1 MCMLAMVTETVK
13 LIAMMIFD
21 NDNSSALATVNIGG
35 EVNIGG
41 VYIVYSIRYTPRKIA
56 LVDAHVK
63 VILAL
68 KPLQD
73 QL

>member
-1 MCMLAMVTETVK
+1 MLAMVTETVQ

-41 VYIVYSIRYTPRKIA
+41 VYTVYG
-56 LVDAHVK
+56 
-63 VILAL
+63 ILL
-68 KPLQD
+68 GKLHWWMPM
-73 QL
+73 